1 MKRLQRDLE
10 SVIKNLK
17 ALTQKTQKMS
27 KELAK
32 LDKAMAKPK
41 AKRRPAKKAARKKV
55 ARKKVARKK
64 AARKKAPARKKVAVR
79 KRKKIT
85 ATDTILNI
93 IKLSK
98 KGVNTATLKKKTR
111 YNDAKVRSIVFRL
124 KKAGKIK
131 APSKGLYVK
140 A

>member
-1 MKRLQRDLE
+1 MKKLQRDLQ

-27 KELAK
+27 REVAK
-32 LDKAMAKPK
+32 LEKAKAKPKPK
-41 AKRRPAKKAARKKV
+41 AKRRPAK
-55 ARKKVARKK
+55 KK
-64 AARKKAPARKKVAVR
+64 AARKKAPARKKAAVR
-79 KRKKIT
+79 KAKKVT
-85 ATDTILNI
+85 ATDTVLNI
-93 IKLSK
+93 ISRSK
-98 KGVNTATLKKKTR
+98 RGVNTAALKKKTG

>member
-41 AKRRPAKKAARKKV
+41 AKRRPAKKAA
-55 ARKKVARKK
+55 
-64 AARKKAPARKKVAVR
+64 ARKKAPARKKVAVR
-79 KRKKIT
+79 KRKRIT

-93 IKLSK
+93 IKRSK
-98 KGVNTATLKKKTR
+98 KGVNTATLKKKTG

-124 KKAGKIK
+124 KKSGKIE
-131 APSKGLYVK
+131 APSKGLYVT

>member
-32 LDKAMAKPK
+32 LEKAAAKPKPK

-55 ARKKVARKK
+55 ARKKV
-64 AARKKAPARKKVAVR
+64 ARKKAPARKKVAVR

-93 IKLSK
+93 VKRSK
-98 KGVNTATLKKKTR
+98 KGVNTATLKKKTS

-131 APSKGLYVK
+131 APTKGLYVK